1 MSLSSA
7 NVPSLMDVSFLDP
20 IETGQRVLGPEGQNG
35 ARDPRKDTR
44 EVANEARRGSGAM
57 LAGVETKRA
66 RVKTMLARVEM
77 KRARVETMLARVE
90 VKRASFKTMRARV
103 RNERARIKTVAVLH
117 PDDGSLLYGFR

>member
-1 MSLSSA
+1 MSSVGRPTKRPVLTCMRTKALSHVAITTRDELRDVSANAARRSSRRRGRTFHCVSLSSA

-20 IETGQRVLGPEGQNG
+20 IETGQRAFGPEGQNG

-66 RVKTMLARVEM
+66 TGENDA
-77 KRARVETMLARVE
+77 
-90 VKRASFKTMRARV
+90 
-103 RNERARIKTVAVLH
+103 
-117 PDDGSLLYGFR
+117 